1 MQIDNILDEKIDT
14 GYTDLAGN
22 PIYIG
27 SVLSDPTTER
37 ISNCSHGVVE
47 VDDDGRLYIS
57 YKSTKNKKGVITRG
71 LENSV
76 VSKVLVIGE
85 KDEQKTA

>member
-37 ISNCSHGVVE
+37 ISNC
-47 VDDDGRLYIS
+47 
-57 YKSTKNKKGVITRG
+57 
-71 LENSV
+71 
-76 VSKVLVIGE
+76 
-85 KDEQKTA
+85 QPKTP